1 MKATPVWGST
11 ELNVI
16 KEGNLSPLLTKCPWM
31 LEMSGRVLCQL
42 LQKKKSRFLS

>member
-16 KEGNLSPLLTKCPWM
+16 KHGNLSPLLTKCPWM
-31 LEMSGRVLCQL
+31 LEMSGCS
-42 LQKKKSRFLS
+42 KNKKSGFYHEK